1 MIYPLKT
8 LYNHQ
13 QQGGVSVQTNQLHLS
28 PIHETDFSIS
38 YSELDST
45 SVTNQNEPHIHKE
58 CEIYLN
64 LTGDVSFEVEN
75 HLYPIRPGS
84 VVITRPYEFH
94 HCIYRSNA
102 LHRHYWI
109 TFSAPEGVHP
119 FEPFFNREK
128 GSDNLIQLTAPQLA
142 RMRQILD
149 SLLYHGGDNLKNRI
163 AFLQMLQLL
172 SEATHQ
178 HSTQQLPGL
187 PKDVMLALQYMDEH
201 LTDELDIRTLSKAAY
216 VSVNTL
222 ERHFRQTLQD
232 TPFHILR
239 KKRLFA
245 ATRLLR
251 IGCSVYDAA
260 SKSGFPDYS
269 HFIVLFRKHFGMT
282 PSQYR
287 KLFLSIK

>member
-1 MIYPLKT
+1 M
-8 LYNHQ
+8 
-13 QQGGVSVQTNQLHLS
+13 QTNQLHLS

-38 YSELDST
+38 YLELDSNA
-45 SVTNQNEPHIHKE
+45 VTNQNETHIHKE

-64 LTGDVSFEVEN
+64 LSGDVSFEVEN

-84 VVITRPYEFH
+84 VIITRPYEFH

-102 LHRHYWI
+102 PHRHYWI

-119 FEPFFNREK
+119 FETFFNREK
-128 GSDNLIQLTAPQLA
+128 GNDNLIQLTNPQLA
-142 RMRQILD
+142 LMRQILD
-149 SLLYHGGDNLKNRI
+149 FLLSHRGDNLKNRI

-178 HSTQQLPGL
+178 KSTEQLPGL
-187 PKDVMLALQYMDEH
+187 PRDVLLALQYMDEH
-201 LTDELDIRTLSKAAY
+201 LADELDIRALANAAF

-222 ERHFRQTLQD
+222 ERHFRQALQD
-232 TPFHILR
+232 TPFRILR

-251 IGCSVYDAA
+251 TGNAVYDAA
-260 SKSGFPDYS
+260 TKSGFNDYS
-269 HFIVLFRKHFGMT
+269 HFIVLFRKQFGVT
-282 PSQYR
+282 PLQYQ
-287 KLFLSIK
+287 KFFLSAK

>member
-1 MIYPLKT
+1 M
-8 LYNHQ
+8 
-13 QQGGVSVQTNQLHLS
+13 QTNQFHLS

-38 YSELDST
+38 YTDMDVSSR
-45 SVTNQNEPHIHKE
+45 TNQNETHIHKE

-75 HLYPIRPGS
+75 HIYPIRPGS
-84 VVITRPYEFH
+84 VIITRPYEFH
-94 HCIYRSNA
+94 HCIYHSNA

-109 TFSAPEGVHP
+109 TFSAPEGVYP
-119 FEPFFNREK
+119 FETFFDREK
-128 GSDNLIQLTAPQLA
+128 GNDNLIQLTDAQLVK
-142 RMRQILD
+142 MRQILD
-149 SLLYHGGDNLKNRI
+149 TLLSHNGDNLQNRI
-163 AFLQMLQLL
+163 GFLQMLQLL
-172 SEATHQ
+172 SEATRQ
-178 HSTQQLPGL
+178 HSAEQLPGL
-187 PKDVMLALQYMDEH
+187 PKDIILALQYMDEH
-201 LTDELDIRTLSKAAY
+201 LTDDLDICTLAKAAY

-222 ERHFRQTLQD
+222 ERHFRQALKD

-251 IGCSVYDAA
+251 MGSSVYDAA

-287 KLFLSIK
+287 KLFLSEK

>member
-1 MIYPLKT
+1 M
-8 LYNHQ
+8 
-13 QQGGVSVQTNQLHLS
+13 QTNQFHLS

-38 YSELDST
+38 YAELNAS
-45 SVTNQNEPHIHKE
+45 SGINQNETHIHKE

-75 HLYPIRPGS
+75 HIYPIRPGS
-84 VVITRPYEFH
+84 VIVTRPYEVH
-94 HCIYRSNA
+94 HCIYHSDT

-119 FEPFFNREK
+119 FETFFDREK
-128 GSDNLIQLTAPQLA
+128 GNDNLIQLTDPQLTQ
-142 RMRQILD
+142 MRQILD
-149 SLLYHGGDNLKNRI
+149 SLLSHNGDNLKNRI

-178 HSTQQLPGL
+178 HSTAQISGL
-187 PKDVMLALQYMDEH
+187 PPDVMLALQYMDTH
-201 LTDELDIRTLSKAAY
+201 LTEDLDVRKLAAAAF

-222 ERHFRQTLQD
+222 ERHFRQALRD

-251 IGCSVYDAA
+251 MRHPVYDAA
-260 SKSGFPDYS
+260 TKSGFSDYS

-282 PSQYR
+282 PLQYQ
-287 KLFLSIK
+287 KLFLCSNKQG

>member
-1 MIYPLKT
+1 MP
-8 LYNHQ
+8 
-13 QQGGVSVQTNQLHLS
+13 TNQLHLS

-38 YSELDST
+38 YLELDSDA
-45 SVTNQNEPHIHKE
+45 VTNQAEPHIHRE

-84 VVITRPYEFH
+84 VIITRPYEFH

-109 TFSAPEGVHP
+109 TFSAPEGAHP
-119 FEPFFNREK
+119 FETFFDREK
-128 GSDNLIQLTAPQLA
+128 GNDNLIQLTDSQLVQ
-142 RMRQILD
+142 MRQILD
-149 SLLYHGGDNLKNRI
+149 FLLSHSADNLKNRI

-172 SEATHQ
+172 SEATRQ
-178 HSTQQLPGL
+178 NSTEQLPGL
-187 PKDVMLALQYMDEH
+187 PEDVMLALQYMDEH
-201 LTDELDIRTLSKAAY
+201 LTDELDIRKLANAAF

-222 ERHFRQTLQD
+222 ERHFRQALQD

-251 IGCSVYDAA
+251 TGSPVYDAA
-260 SKSGFPDYS
+260 AKSGFNDYS
-269 HFIVLFRKHFGMT
+269 HFIVLFRRQFGVT
-282 PSQYR
+282 PLQYQ
-287 KLFLSIK
+287 KFFLSSNKQA